1 AGRLGAVLGDS
12 AQLAQEKTEA
22 GGRYERQGGELG
34 MGAPTRGER
43 QDDKLDRGKGG
54 EVAIA
59 RGRGEVAGS
68 HQALGQRVAQ
78 VASEERPQQVPRERR
93 RRCVFQAEIVK
104 ALRIARPAVK
114 AMVQQVLARKA

>member
-1 AGRLGAVLGDS
+1 MQSREVAARVVRVEVVLPVVVEIQVVEEHRIEPVRSMRAHKAGHGAGRLGAVLGDS

-43 QDDKLDRGKGG
+43 QDDKLDRGKCG

-68 HQALGQRVAQ
+68 
-78 VASEERPQQVPRERR
+78 
-93 RRCVFQAEIVK
+93 
-104 ALRIARPAVK
+104 
-114 AMVQQVLARKA
+114 